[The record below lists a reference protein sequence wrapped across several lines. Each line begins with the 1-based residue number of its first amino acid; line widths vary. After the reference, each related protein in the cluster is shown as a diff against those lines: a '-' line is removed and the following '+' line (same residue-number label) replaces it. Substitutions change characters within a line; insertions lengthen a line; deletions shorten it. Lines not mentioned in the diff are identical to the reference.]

1 MAKLTE
7 AYLKNLIKKVMK
19 ESMVESP
26 RKKLLDYLESHINEK
41 DVKAVVAVLDR
52 KVEEAKETGK
62 MFTSEDITFNLGY
75 NILDALPDDGSL
87 HGMLNAVLDDEFSA
101 TAYADAEADRKDVK
115 ATQRG
120 LMTESR
126 KASGGGYKR

>member
-26 RKKLLDYLESHINEK
+26 RDKLRRYLTSHNANAE
-41 DVKAVVAVLDR
+41 AVFRAIDR
-52 KVEEAKETGK
+52 EVEEAKETGK
-62 MFTSEDITFNLGY
+62 MPTSEDITFF
-75 NILDALPDDGSL
+75 LDAELFAALPDDGSL
-87 HGMLNAVLDDEFSA
+87 HGMLNAVLADEIDL

-115 ATQRG
+115 DTQRG

>member
-19 ESMVESP
+19 ESMEESP
-26 RKKLLDYLESHINEK
+26 RDKLRRYLASHNA
-41 DVKAVVAVLDR
+41 DVRAVFARLERVLSR
-52 KVEEAKETGK
+52 AKESGE
-62 MFTSEDITFNLGY
+62 MPTSEDITLFVDHAALGE
-75 NILDALPDDGSL
+75 ADDSL
-87 HGMLNAVLDDEFSA
+87 HGMLDAVLADEIDL